1 MSLKYGY
8 ERMVINDFVKGS
20 QALSSQGTDQSP
32 PDVALFLR
40 GLYGG
45 GAERILLTLAEGFV
59 ERGLKVD
66 LVLARAEGPYL
77 EQVHPHVRIVDLKA
91 QWMPSSFPKLIKY
104 LRQVQPIN
112 LLAALHYPC
121 EIALWAKQLA
131 GVSTRII
138 VSEHNTLS
146 VEAERIPQISVHLTP
161 LAARL
166 FYPWADEIVA
176 VSQGVA
182 TDLAQITRLPADR
195 IQVIYN
201 PVIVPELFTLAE
213 EPVDHAWF
221 QPGEPPVILGIGRLH
236 PQKDFPTLIHAFA
249 QVRQVRP
256 ARLMILGDGPE
267 RQRLTDLIEEMGLA
281 EDITLPGFVQNPYAY
296 IAKASTFVL
305 SSIYEGLPTVLIEAM
320 AVGKPVISTD
330 CKSGPAEILAQ
341 GKYGTLT
348 PVGDSQAIAEAIL
361 NVLAGHARTIEP
373 SWLDQFTAETCVQK
387 YLDILNII

>member
-1 MSLKYGY
+1 
-8 ERMVINDFVKGS
+8 MVINDFVKGS
-20 QALSSQGTDQSP
+20 QRSSQGKKQSP
-32 PDVALFLR
+32 PDIALFLR

-45 GAERILLTLAEGFV
+45 GAERIFLTLAEGFL

-77 EQVHPHVRIVDLKA
+77 EQVHPHVRIVDLQA
-91 QWMPSSFPKLIKY
+91 QWMPSSLPKLVKY
-104 LRQVQPIN
+104 LRQNRPSN

-121 EIALWAKQLA
+121 EIALWAKRLA

-146 VEAERIPQISVHLTP
+146 LEAARIPQMSVRFTP

-182 TDLAQITRLPADR
+182 TDLAQVTRLPADR

-201 PVIVPELFTLAE
+201 PVIVPELLTLAK

-249 QVRQVRP
+249 QARQVRS

-267 RQRLTDLIEEMGLA
+267 RERLTALIEEMGLA
-281 EDITLPGFVQNPYAY
+281 DDITLLGFVQNPYAY
-296 IAKASTFVL
+296 MAKASAFVL
-305 SSIYEGLPTVLIEAM
+305 SSLYEGLPTVLIEAM
-320 AVGKPVISTD
+320 AVGIPVISTN
-330 CKSGPAEILAQ
+330 CKSGPTEILAQ
-341 GKYGTLT
+341 GKYGFLA
-348 PVGDSQAIAEAIL
+348 PVGDSKAISEAIL
-361 NVLAGHARTIEP
+361 SVLGGHSQPIEP
-373 SWLDQFTAETCVQK
+373 SWLDRFTAETCVQK
-387 YLDILNII
+387 YLNILNIA

>member
-1 MSLKYGY
+1 M
-8 ERMVINDFVKGS
+8 ITNDFVKSS
-20 QALSSQGTDQSP
+20 QTLSSQEKKQSP

-91 QWMPSSFPKLIKY
+91 QWMPSSLPKLVNY
-104 LRQVQPIN
+104 LRQNRPSN

-121 EIALWAKQLA
+121 EIALWAKRLA
-131 GVSTRII
+131 GVSTSII
-138 VSEHNTLS
+138 VTEHNTLS
-146 VEAERIPQISVHLTP
+146 LEAARIPQMSVHLTP

-166 FYPWADEIVA
+166 FYPWANEIVA

-201 PVIVPELFTLAE
+201 PVIVPELFTLAK
-213 EPVDHAWF
+213 EPIDHPWF
-221 QPGEPPVILGIGRLH
+221 KQGEPPVILGVGRLH
-236 PQKDFPTLIHAFA
+236 PQKDFPTLIRAFA
-249 QVRQVRP
+249 QVCQVRS

-267 RQRLTDLIEEMGLA
+267 RERLTALIEELDLTDSVA
-281 EDITLPGFVQNPYAY
+281 LPGFIQNPYPY
-296 IAKASTFVL
+296 MAKASVFVL
-305 SSIYEGLPTVLIEAM
+305 SSAWEGLGNVLIEAM
-320 AVGKPVISTD
+320 SVGTPVISTN

-341 GKYGTLT
+341 GKYGVLT
-348 PVGDSQAIAEAIL
+348 PVGDSKAIAEAIL
-361 NVLAGHARTIEP
+361 SVLGGHSQPIDP
-373 SWLDQFTAETCVQK
+373 SWLDRFTARTCVQK
-387 YLDILNII
+387 YLDILNIT